1 MARDPHDTS
10 SELCTVEFAASRL
23 KLHPKTVLRFI
34 RDGRLRA
41 TRVGKSYRMVRA
53 DLEAFAGVPA
63 PVEAPAVDAWVTSIV
78 DIPGVGAELAQK
90 WARTIT
96 GALDARAK
104 GGSPMRAE
112 VVYEPERSHLKIVL
126 VGAPGD
132 TADLLSLIR
141 LWLEQLRV

>member
-1 MARDPHDTS
+1 MGPDPNS
-10 SELCTVEFAASRL
+10 SELCTVEFAANRL

-41 TRVGKSYRMVRA
+41 TRVGKAYRILRA

-63 PVEAPAVDAWVTSIV
+63 PVETPAAEAWVTSIV
-78 DIPGVGAELAQK
+78 DIPGVGAELAKK

-96 GALDARAK
+96 GALDARTQ
-104 GGSPMRAE
+104 GGPTMRVE

-126 VGAPGD
+126 VGGPGD
-132 TADLLSLIR
+132 TASLLSMIR
-141 LWLEQLRV
+141 LWLEQLRA

>member
-1 MARDPHDTS
+1 MARDPNS

-41 TRVGKSYRMVRA
+41 ARVGKSYRILRA

-63 PVEAPAVDAWVTSIV
+63 PVEAPTEDAWVTSIV
-78 DIPGVGAELAQK
+78 DIPGIEADLAQK
-90 WARTIT
+90 WAKTIA
-96 GALDARAK
+96 GALDARPK
-104 GGSPMRAE
+104 GGPPMRAE

-126 VGAPGD
+126 VGSPGD
-132 TADLLSLIR
+132 TANLLGLIR
-141 LWLEQLRV
+141 LWLDQLSA